1 VTVQNIKIKQLG
13 LQDYQ
18 PVWQAMQ
25 DFTQQRD
32 KNTVD
37 ELWVVEHTPVFTLGR
52 NGKRKHI
59 LDAGNIPI
67 IPIDR
72 GGQVTYHG
80 PGQLVIYLLIDLK
93 RRQLGVRQ
101 LVTHIENILV
111 NFLVSHHISANS
123 DPKAPGVY
131 VDGKKV
137 AALGLRISRGCSTH
151 GLSLN
156 IDMDLS
162 VFKRINP
169 CGYKGM
175 EVTQCKD
182 LGINKSMPQI
192 AEELTQSLLE
202 TLQATDKNES

>member
-1 VTVQNIKIKQLG
+1 MSVQNIKIKQLG
-13 LQDYQ
+13 LQDYR

-25 DFTQQRD
+25 DFTQQRN
-32 KNTVD
+32 KKSAD

-59 LDAGNIPI
+59 LDAGDIPI

-101 LVTHIENILV
+101 LVTYIENTLI
-111 NFLVSHHISANS
+111 NFLASNHICANS
-123 DPKAPGVY
+123 DPQAPGVY
-131 VDGKKV
+131 VDAKKI

-162 VFKRINP
+162 AFKRINP

-182 LGINKSMPQI
+182 LGIHKSMSQI

-202 TLQATDKNES
+202 TLPVMDKNES